1 MDEYLS
7 KLLTYIKSIDFDT
20 RLQDPANENILYL
33 AYVGDT
39 IFDFFTRDYLIR
51 HYINVLKMDE
61 IHKKNSDLVCAK
73 SQARIVER
81 LIDDKVL
88 NNDEIDFY
96 KHARNAH
103 SNSKSKNSSIVDYRK
118 ATGFEALLGMLF
130 YNDTNRLLELLKEIM
145 QYIKLT
151 LA

>member
-39 IFDFFTRDYLIR
+39 IFDLFTRDYLIR

-88 NNDEIDFY
+88 NLSLI
-96 KHARNAH
+96 H
-103 SNSKSKNSSIVDYRK
+103 I
-118 ATGFEALLGMLF
+118 
-130 YNDTNRLLELLKEIM
+130 
-145 QYIKLT
+145 
-151 LA
+151 